1 VNVPALEAAQLL
13 CYRIFDIAN
22 EIDLAKV
29 QTRLQ
34 ADTRRLSLSR
44 ENSQYLQL
52 PDPPVTVELGRQ
64 SLPLASGARGVEA
77 LGRIFAHGAAS
88 IILKVPVAPGT
99 PFEALVPLADE
110 LYDSPEVDVLAG
122 QLMER
127 LRQDIRE
134 ACESPHLWGQTES
147 YTVTFVQRFAGPV
160 ELSSLSHS
168 AELARLLVG
177 ERAEPPL
184 AGPEQSSITSTR
196 FSYREDDLVVIDWN
210 SAFVVEP
217 SGSTDIPDL
226 LEICNAQLLE
236 FRYYDEILE
245 KELQSTYDELQQE
258 RARQRTRLVR
268 SPYARLSRRLLTTVL
283 ETNEFVERVEN
294 SLKVIGD
301 FYLAKVYE
309 GATRRLRV
317 HPWKEAVTR
326 KQQLLAQTYQL
337 LRGEVDTTRSLTLET
352 AIVVLIVVELVLAL
366 WPGHGR

>member
-1 VNVPALEAAQLL
+1 MNVPALEAAQLL

-29 QTRLQ
+29 EKRLQ
-34 ADTRRLSLSR
+34 ADTRRLALSR

-52 PDPPVTVELGRQ
+52 PDPPVTVALGRQ
-64 SLPLASGARGVEA
+64 PLPLVSGVREVEV

-88 IILKVPVAPGT
+88 IILKVPVAQGT
-99 PFEALVPLADE
+99 AFESLVPLADE
-110 LYDSPEVDVLAG
+110 LYDSPAVDVLAG

-134 ACESPHLWGQTES
+134 ACESPHRWSQTES
-147 YTVTFVQRFAGPV
+147 YTVTYVRRFAGPV
-160 ELSSLSHS
+160 ELSALSHS
-168 AELARLLVG
+168 AQLARLLVG
-177 ERAEPPL
+177 EQEEPPL
-184 AGPEQSSITSTR
+184 AAPERSSITSTR
-196 FSYREDDLVVIDWN
+196 FSYREDDLAVIDWN

-236 FRYYDEILE
+236 FRYYDELLE
-245 KELQSTYDELQQE
+245 RELQSTYDELQAE
-258 RARQRTRLVR
+258 RSRPRARMVR

-294 SLKVIGD
+294 SLKVIAD

-317 HPWKEAVTR
+317 HTWKEAVTR

-366 WPGHGR
+366 WPGR